1 VFYCFGACFIF
12 ASLFVKAVFKASLDK
27 EAEAESVHL
36 LDVDGESSLI
46 TEKIEPIGP
55 FELLQYPCFLLAAL
69 SSTLVYCSATAM
81 EPILAL
87 RMKEFNLT

>member
-12 ASLFVKAVFKASLDK
+12 ASLFVRAVFKASLDK

-46 TEKIEPIGP
+46 PE
-55 FELLQYPCFLLAAL
+55 
-69 SSTLVYCSATAM
+69 
-81 EPILAL
+81 
-87 RMKEFNLT
+87 